1 MTSSSG
7 GIDWVVVRG
16 NLRKKLR
23 RIRGAPSADPSAARD
38 VYSMDDLIQ
47 EAITEQLAEWLSGA
61 PVPDTPSDIE
71 AELVIKATRRWKAWM
86 KRAGERRE
94 KLDTFDRTLSMADMF
109 DVICARDE
117 CGKFFEALVEAIDA
131 EAQLLLRKLLA
142 EGIPFENT
150 KELATPPATSVAH
163 VHNMKRRIMRQAKRV
178 MTEMISKG
186 HSGGAS

>member
-1 MTSSSG
+1 MTSSSD
-7 GIDWVVVRG
+7 GIDWGVVRG

-47 EAITEQLAEWLSGA
+47 EAITEQLAEWQSGA

-71 AELVIKATRRWKAWM
+71 AELLIKASRRWKAWM
-86 KRAGERRE
+86 KRAGERRD
-94 KLDTFDRTLSMADMF
+94 KLDMFDRTLSMTDMF

-117 CGKFFEALVEAIDA
+117 CAKFFAALAESLDA
-131 EAQLLLRKLLA
+131 EAQLLLEKLLN
-142 EGIPFENT
+142 EGIPFEKN
-150 KELATPPATSVAH
+150 KELATSPLTNIAQVR
-163 VHNMKRRIMRQAKRV
+163 NIKRRIIRQAKRV
-178 MTEMISKG
+178 MTEMISKF